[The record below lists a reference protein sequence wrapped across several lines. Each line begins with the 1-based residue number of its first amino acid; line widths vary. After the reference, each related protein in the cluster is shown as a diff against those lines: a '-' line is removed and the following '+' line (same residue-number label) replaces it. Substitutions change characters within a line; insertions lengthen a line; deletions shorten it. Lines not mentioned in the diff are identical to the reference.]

1 MYHTIRFTAKR
12 RVDLEVS
19 SKQALERMLVE
30 PGTRLRAQVK
40 AYVLE
45 TKNGPVE
52 VADLFLED
60 GTATRAVPFACFC
73 FVD

>member
-1 MYHTIRFTAKR
+1 MYHSIKFIVKR

-19 SKQALERMLVE
+19 SKQALERMLIE
-30 PGTRLRAQVK
+30 PETRLRAQLK

-45 TKNGPVE
+45 TKRGPIE

-60 GTATRAVPFACFC
+60 GTAIRAVPFACFC
-73 FVD
+73 FD